1 MSYNYEVYKKEI
13 IDERQKKRA
22 TVNLSSRA
30 MRRRVSRKET
40 QPKRVRIRRILAI
53 ATKNKNK
60 NILLEKEINILKGRQ
75 IEIEADLVKMKEHI
89 DRWVKEENV

>member
-89 DRWVKEENV
+89 SHED

>member
-75 IEIEADLVKMKEHI
+75 IEIEADLVKMKEHV

>member
-1 MSYNYEVYKKEI
+1 MSYNYKVYKKEI